1 MDAVEIRDGWDG
13 QIVRIQDRDE
23 AHDNGR
29 HGKNV
34 EESVEEFLVDLA
46 AATVRAVGKHGW
58 YGIRSKK

>member
-1 MDAVEIRDGWDG
+1 VDAVEIRDGWDG

-46 AATVRAVGKHGW
+46 AATVRAVGKHG
-58 YGIRSKK
+58 